1 MKIRIFIACSV
12 TLAIICLLFY
22 LRHNSKPEANPL
34 PKADMTLTNR
44 QLVGQTTQPQIVEHH
59 QITNIAQIA
68 AIFPPKTP
76 LAKALA
82 KTNPVAAIRLALW
95 QAPIEFYGK
104 VVDENSN
111 AVAGTKIGFH
121 WVEIPTEEGNRTS
134 TTESDAA
141 GLFSLHGQRGPSL
154 TVWFSKE
161 GYYSSRG
168 GQMSFNYAS
177 GPDILSPD
185 PQNPVVFCLRKK
197 GTPEPLMR
205 LAGAM
210 IGPRQYRLDTKDTPT
225 DISFYTGKR
234 TPQGAGQFRV
244 AYGMDVP
251 PDPKQWQFDWRC
263 QVTVPGGGLQATTEE
278 FPFTAPEEGY
288 QETIEIDSNTN
299 AWSDRLEQTYYIHL
313 SDGKYGRIILSL
325 VCSSKPF
332 FGVEA
337 LINPSGSRSLEYDK
351 YLPGNIMV
359 DQSAP

>member
-1 MKIRIFIACSV
+1 MKTRIFIACSV

-22 LRHNSKPEANPL
+22 LRHNSKPETNSL
-34 PKADMTLTNR
+34 PQADVTLTNR
-44 QLVGQTTQPQIVEHH
+44 QLVGQPPQPQIVGHH
-59 QITNIAQIA
+59 QITNASQL
-68 AIFPPKTP
+68 PPLPPSATP
-76 LAKALA
+76 LAQALA

-95 QAPIEFYGK
+95 QVPIEFYGK

-111 AVAGTKIGFH
+111 AVVGAQVSFH
-121 WVEIPTEEGNRTS
+121 WMEIPANEGSKSSN
-134 TTESDAA
+134 TESDSQ
-141 GLFSLHGQRGPSL
+141 GLFSLRGAMGPSL
-154 TVWFSKE
+154 TISVDKN
-161 GYYSSRG
+161 GYYTSR
-168 GQMSFNYAS
+168 ST
-177 GPDILSPD
+177 PDGFSYSLENDTFHPD
-185 PQNPVVFCLRKK
+185 PRNPVVFHLRKK

-288 QETIEIDSNTN
+288 QETIEIGSNTN

-325 VCSSKPF
+325 VCSRKPF